1 VIGVGTALTAIV
13 VGVVLGV
20 TLSGGNSG
28 PTKAQYTAKADAIC
42 KTATSQAAPLIKQIT
57 PLAASLATGATA
69 SAQKLA
75 SLLGQ
80 LHTDTAG
87 DLARLR
93 ALAQPSSDHAA
104 INRFL
109 KPLTSVVDAIATAA
123 STLRGSNPAQALG
136 GLEQLQPTAG
146 QVTSAAHAYGLTQC
160 GQLFSALG

>member
-1 VIGVGTALTAIV
+1 VIVAGTALIAIV
-13 VGVVLGV
+13 VGVALGV
-20 TLSGGNSG
+20 TLSGGSSG
-28 PTKAQYTAKADAIC
+28 LTKAQYTAKADALC
-42 KTATSQAAPLIKQIT
+42 KSATSQTTPLIKQVV

-80 LHTDTAG
+80 LHTVTAAG
-87 DLARLR
+87 LARLR

-109 KPLTSVVDAIATAA
+109 KPLTSVVDAIATAV
-123 STLRGSNPAQALG
+123 SMLRGSNPAQALG
-136 GLEQLQPTAG
+136 ELEQLQPTAG
-146 QVTSAAHAYGLTQC
+146 QVTSAAHAYGLAQC